1 MEPQTKKAISIRM
14 IQEKKL
20 LIEQIEKTPVIQIA
34 CEKTWVGRSTYY
46 RWMTE
51 DKKFAK
57 VVKESMARWVQTM
70 NDMAESQLLKN
81 IKDGNMTAII
91 FWLKSRHV
99 AYGNRV
105 EITDTREREE
115 LTKDQELL
123 IKRVLK
129 KYNIKKISNSNPL

>member
-1 MEPQTKKAISIRM
+1 
-14 IQEKKL
+14 
-20 LIEQIEKTPVIQIA
+20 
-34 CEKTWVGRSTYY
+34 
-46 RWMTE
+46 
-51 DKKFAK
+51 
-57 VVKESMARWVQTM
+57 M

-91 FWLKSRHV
+91 FWLKSRHS

-105 EITDTREREE
+105 EITDGREREE

-129 KYNIKKISNSNPL
+129 KYNIKKISNSITP